1 MACTNNRLVVKIQSG
16 EARSFGFTIKTKTL
30 TKQDDGTYYIPMDLS
45 DYIVD
50 LQIKLYPYESVE
62 PVIHKIITSEEDSL
76 IGQILDQS
84 GEDRGRFLV
93 QINSDDMQILVPE
106 KEYVLAI
113 YLVNGDTRIMISGEG
128 DNIGVFKVCN
138 S

>member
-1 MACTNNRLVVKIQSG
+1 
-16 EARSFGFTIKTKTL
+16 
-30 TKQDDGTYYIPMDLS
+30 MDLS

-93 QINSDDMQILVPE
+93 QINSNDMQILVPE